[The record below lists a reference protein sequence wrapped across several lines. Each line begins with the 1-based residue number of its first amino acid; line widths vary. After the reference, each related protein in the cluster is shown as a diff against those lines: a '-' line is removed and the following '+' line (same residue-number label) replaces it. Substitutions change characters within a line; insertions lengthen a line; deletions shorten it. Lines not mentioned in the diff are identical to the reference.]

1 MCLMTHFHLTLPPH
15 FFPSMLPP
23 ARTDDVLQAVLFSF
37 ICIQGVLLIGEI
49 NVIAPMV
56 SMMYLMTY
64 GVINF
69 ACFLLTVTG
78 APNFRPR
85 FKYFSWH
92 TALAGAGACLA
103 VMFIAQP
110 TYAAVAIFLMVGLFL
125 LVASAHVVC
134 MM

>member
-1 MCLMTHFHLTLPPH
+1 MHLPAPGQLP
-15 FFPSMLPP
+15 
-23 ARTDDVLQAVLFSF
+23 F

-78 APNFRPR
+78 APNDFPS
-85 FKYFSWH
+85 YS
-92 TALAGAGACLA
+92 G
-103 VMFIAQP
+103 
-110 TYAAVAIFLMVGLFL
+110 
-125 LVASAHVVC
+125 
-134 MM
+134 